1 MEKNSFDKKI
11 FVFMVVV
18 FMVVIQMST
27 VYAINKDSEGYS
39 LSKGQKFIKGFR
51 FTSTIA
57 KTFFIPTATTAE
69 WSSFLANLPLGIS
82 RCTPKAGTW
91 TTKVFGNDCTAAE
104 PACGKTTYGKESW
117 SRTCVGA
124 ECGGDCIGAT
134 SGHRDCEDVG
144 AACPCDPLCP
154 LASTVC
160 LGCVYTGDNY
170 CNDGADCN
178 VVGTKT
184 GCIGGC
190 GSNTCTQNCK
200 DASTMCTDESD
211 TSDDECGG
219 TCNVK
224 GIKAIVDGY
233 WSGWT
238 TPNMIGTDPN
248 GCRNIN
254 PNSCDGKCNEEIDGH
269 KYQTRTYT
277 PAKCEGSDAKSGWM
291 STQPIDCKITCNP
304 TCDYDCIPDC
314 KAANTICVGYKDTSD
329 DGCDNGVDCNV
340 IGTKKP
346 VTCPAANTIDCG
358 EVESKKSNGC
368 GGGCSVTGTK
378 AVDGG
383 LSDWFHPDENVC
395 IATCDGKTCNE
406 ETTGTTL
413 WEKSCTNPT
422 PSCGGDSCSTSP
434 TDWRDCTKTCTA
446 TCDYDCV
453 PDCKVANTICVG
465 YSDTSDDGC
474 DNDADCNVIGTKSP
488 VTCPAA
494 NTIDC
499 GEVKSKKSNG
509 CGGGCS
515 VTGTKAVD
523 GVWSGWVR
531 ANNLCYAYCNP
542 SSCGKK
548 ISGSTYWTHTCTDP
562 APSCGGET
570 CSGSSTGWKYNDC
583 TKTCPAC
590 PPDDPP
596 ACVASCGITEKKCC
610 DGKSCEFSL
619 YPDYSYSCK

>member
-144 AACPCDPLCP
+144 AACPCIPECPAPSDLCKTDRP
-154 LASTVC
+154 
-160 LGCVYTGDNY
+160 YTGD
-170 CNDGADCN
+170 DGCPNGRD
-178 VVGTKT
+178 
-184 GCIGGC
+184 
-190 GSNTCTQNCK
+190 
-200 DASTMCTDESD
+200 
-211 TSDDECGG
+211 
-219 TCNVK
+219 CNVK
-224 GIKAIVDGY
+224 GIVEPIVCPDTETIECGKPYKKDG
-233 WSGWT
+233 
-238 TPNMIGTDPN
+238 
-248 GCRNIN
+248 NI
-254 PNSCDGKCNEEIDGH
+254 
-269 KYQTRTYT
+269 
-277 PAKCEGSDAKSGWM
+277 
-291 STQPIDCKITCNP
+291 
-304 TCDYDCIPDC
+304 
-314 KAANTICVGYKDTSD
+314 
-329 DGCDNGVDCNV
+329 
-340 IGTKKP
+340 
-346 VTCPAANTIDCG
+346 
-358 EVESKKSNGC
+358 C
-368 GGGCSVTGTK
+368 GGGCDLIGTK

>member
-378 AVDGG
+378 AVDG
-383 LSDWFHPDENVC
+383 
-395 IATCDGKTCNE
+395 
-406 ETTGTTL
+406 
-413 WEKSCTNPT
+413 
-422 PSCGGDSCSTSP
+422 
-434 TDWRDCTKTCTA
+434 
-446 TCDYDCV
+446 
-453 PDCKVANTICVG
+453 
-465 YSDTSDDGC
+465 
-474 DNDADCNVIGTKSP
+474 
-488 VTCPAA
+488 
-494 NTIDC
+494 
-499 GEVKSKKSNG
+499 
-509 CGGGCS
+509 
-515 VTGTKAVD
+515 
-523 GVWSGWVR
+523 VWSGWVR

-548 ISGSTYWTHTCTDP
+548 ISGSTYWKHTCTNP

-590 PPDDPP
+590 PSTCT
-596 ACVASCGITEKKCC
+596 ATCGGTSSGNCC
-610 DGKSCEFSL
+610 GGKSCKV
-619 YPDYSYSCK
+619 DYLGYSPYVNYYCA